1 MMKNHAPK
9 FVYTVGS
16 QRRAAC
22 ARIES
27 NGKSAQ
33 CSLCLFREPGDL
45 FFSESAASHV
55 RHSPSDELPVILADT
70 VKGG

>member
-1 MMKNHAPK
+1 MMKDDAPK
-9 FVYTVGS
+9 FVYTRGS
-16 QRRAAC
+16 QRQATC

-33 CSLCLFREPGDL
+33 GSLCLLHEPDDL
-45 FFSESAASHV
+45 FFSESAASHA
-55 RHSPSDELPVILADT
+55 RHSPSDGLLVILADT